1 MDGIGYLWQSQALG
15 ARPGDL
21 IRLPKTNYQ
30 MRFCIIPIALA
41 GLLLFACSC
50 EDKTASPS
58 KDEIRAQLETKLT
71 VRNLPYV
78 VRNVNLITMES
89 DKVMTGMD
97 VYVKDGKIEK
107 TVIAGNPD
115 SGYEIID
122 GTNRFLIPGLADMHV
137 HFIDDPEYNQ
147 YNAFLF
153 LANGI
158 TTIRLMWGVEGN
170 IALRNKI
177 NTGEILGP
185 RMVVA
190 SGGFNGSVPLWP
202 GTVITS
208 STEDVRLRVR
218 EFKTKGY
225 DFIKIYSNIPKD
237 QYDALIDE
245 SYKEG
250 LKPIGHLPQQVDL
263 TYAIRQ
269 KQYSIEHL
277 GGFSNLT
284 IGAEAFS
291 EAVYASL
298 TNNTWHCPTVIV
310 QNRYSALVSRYKGEE
325 YYELISPG
333 WKSWYTYPLAQPPT
347 NNPTSGHLNRIEV
360 LSELHQAGVNII
372 SGTDMG
378 IRYLYPGVSLHE
390 ELRYYVEAGF
400 TPYEA
405 LKTSTKNVSLFLQDP
420 TIGTIQIG
428 NYADLLL
435 LNANPLINIDN
446 LKSIEGTV
454 TRGIWLSKDDIN
466 EIKELLRDLYR

>member
-1 MDGIGYLWQSQALG
+1 MKLKILVVALYSVSHFFSG
-15 ARPGDL
+15 CTDTSL
-21 IRLPKTNYQ
+21 KLN
-30 MRFCIIPIALA
+30 
-41 GLLLFACSC
+41 
-50 EDKTASPS
+50 
-58 KDEIRAQLETKLT
+58 KDEIHHELDRKLT
-71 VRNLPYV
+71 VTKEHLV
-78 VRNVNLITMES
+78 IKNVNLVSMES
-89 DKVMTGMD
+89 DVVMAGMD
-97 VYVKDGKIEK
+97 VYISDSKIEK
-107 TVIAGNPD
+107 CITTQATDP
-115 SGYEIID
+115 GYTEID

-137 HFIDDPEYNQ
+137 HFIDDPEYNR

-158 TTIRLMWGVEGN
+158 TTVRLMWGVEGN

-177 NTGEILGP
+177 KSGEILGP
-185 RMVVA
+185 RMLVA

-202 GTVITS
+202 GTVITN
-208 STEDVRLRVR
+208 STEEVRSLVR

-237 QYDALIDE
+237 QFDALIDE

-263 TYAIRQ
+263 AYAIRQ

-277 GGFSNLT
+277 GGFSKLT
-284 IGAEAFS
+284 IGSEAFS
-291 EAVYASL
+291 EAVNASL

-310 QNRYSALVSRYKGEE
+310 QNRSSALVSRYEDEE
-325 YYELISPG
+325 YYKLISPG

-347 NNPTSGHLNRIEV
+347 SNPTPGHLNRIEV
-360 LSELHQAGVNII
+360 LGELHQAGVNII

-420 TIGTIQIG
+420 TIGTIQVG
-428 NYADLLL
+428 NHADLVL
-435 LNANPLINIDN
+435 LNANPLADIANIEA
-446 LKSIEGTV
+446 IEGIV
-454 TRGIWLSKDDIN
+454 VRGTWMARKDID
-466 EIKELLRDLYR
+466 EIKALIRKLYQ